1 MRKKET
7 SLAHLANFLPPQT
20 FEMVMPYFRQ
30 HVIHLTLTRERKSV
44 LGDYRNPTREI
55 PYHQVSVNINLNP
68 YNFLITLLHE
78 LAHMLTYEH
87 FKNAVAP
94 HGKEWKTQFRHVLIP
109 FLGKKIFPADVE
121 RALKA
126 YVNNPAASTCSD
138 TALYKALY
146 RYDEPKPGYLLV
158 DDLEPGQWF
167 ECEGRFFEKLEQ
179 LRTRCRCRE
188 LSTQKVYLFQGIME
202 VRQVRRDWRQIA

>member
-1 MRKKET
+1 MKKKET
-7 SLAHLANFLPPQT
+7 SLSHLANFIPPHT

-30 HVIHLTLTRERKSV
+30 HRIHLTLTRERKSV
-44 LGDYRNPTREI
+44 LGDYRNPTKDF
-55 PYHQVSVNINLNP
+55 PYHQVTVNINLNK

-87 FKNAVAP
+87 FKNSVSP
-94 HGKEWKTQFRHVLIP
+94 HGTEWKTQFRHVLIP
-109 FLGKKIFPADVE
+109 FIGKQIFPADVE

-126 YVNNPAASTCSD
+126 YINNPAASTCSD
-138 TALYKALY
+138 TRLYKALY
-146 RYDEPKPGYLLV
+146 KYDERKPGYLLV
-158 DDLEPGQWF
+158 DDVEVGQWF
-167 ECEGRFFEKLEQ
+167 EADGRIFEKLEQ

-188 LSTQKVYLFQGIME
+188 ISTQKVYLFQGIAE

>member
-1 MRKKET
+1 MKKKET
-7 SLAHLANFLPPQT
+7 SLSHLANFIPPHT

-30 HVIHLTLTRERKSV
+30 HRIHLTLTRERKSV
-44 LGDYRNPTREI
+44 LGDYRNPTKDF
-55 PYHQVSVNINLNP
+55 PYHQVTVNINLNK

-87 FKNAVAP
+87 FKNAVSP

-109 FLGKKIFPADVE
+109 FIGKQIFPGDIE

-126 YVNNPAASTCSD
+126 YINNPAASTCSD
-138 TALYKALY
+138 TRLYKALY
-146 RYDEPKPGYLLV
+146 KYDEPKPGYLLV
-158 DDLEPGQWF
+158 DDLEVGQWF
-167 ECEGRFFEKLEQ
+167 ESDGRIFEKLEQ

-188 LSTQKVYLFQGIME
+188 ISTQKMYLFHGIAE

>member
-1 MRKKET
+1 
-7 SLAHLANFLPPQT
+7 
-20 FEMVMPYFRQ
+20 MVMPYFRQ
-30 HVIHLTLTRERKSV
+30 HRIHLTLTRERKSV
-44 LGDYRNPTREI
+44 LGDYRNPTKDF
-55 PYHQVSVNINLNP
+55 PYHQVTVNINLNK

-87 FKNAVAP
+87 FKNAVSP

-109 FLGKKIFPADVE
+109 FIGKQIFPGDIE

-126 YVNNPAASTCSD
+126 YINNPAASTCSD
-138 TALYKALY
+138 TRLYKALY
-146 RYDEPKPGYLLV
+146 KYDEPKPGYLLV
-158 DDLEPGQWF
+158 DDLEVGQWF
-167 ECEGRFFEKLEQ
+167 ESDGRIFEKLEQ

-188 LSTQKVYLFQGIME
+188 ISTQKMYLFHGIAE

>member
-1 MRKKET
+1 MKKKET
-7 SLAHLANFLPPQT
+7 SLSHLANFIPPQT

-30 HVIHLTLTRERKSV
+30 HRIHLTLTRERKTV
-44 LGDYRNPTREI
+44 LGDYRNPTKDF
-55 PYHQVSVNINLNP
+55 PYHQVTVNINLNK

-87 FKNAVAP
+87 FKNAVSP

-109 FLGKKIFPADVE
+109 FIGKHIFPADIE

-126 YVNNPAASTCSD
+126 YINNPAASTCSD
-138 TALYKALY
+138 TRLYKALY
-146 RYDEPKPGYLLV
+146 KYDEPKPGYLLV
-158 DDLEPGQWF
+158 DDLEVGQWF
-167 ECEGRFFEKLEQ
+167 ESDGRIFEKLEQ

-188 LSTQKVYLFQGIME
+188 ISTQKMYLFQGIAE